1 MWTGAGTR
9 VIAAD
14 YAAVK
19 ARFSASEIESIC
31 RGICKSVRETSM
43 SSHEKVVAIIQARL
57 GSTRLPGKSLMDV
70 PWLAVVKAVYDRTA
84 AAQGIDEL

>member
-1 MWTGAGTR
+1 
-9 VIAAD
+9 
-14 YAAVK
+14 
-19 ARFSASEIESIC
+19 
-31 RGICKSVRETSM
+31 M